1 MPARIPNPEEVATVK
16 QFIEDA
22 SLLHVDNVEFR
33 RHGRGL
39 WMRCDYRDIKGF
51 TKKRTITAPDTDDF
65 TDLAVT
71 MAEWLER
78 GVTRALTDLAPR
90 SVIMQ

>member
-16 QFIEDA
+16 QFIE
-22 SLLHVDNVEFR
+22 
-33 RHGRGL
+33 
-39 WMRCDYRDIKGF
+39 
-51 TKKRTITAPDTDDF
+51 F